1 MASSSEISLPTVS
14 SQTLGL
20 KVYTTLPATTEFSMD
35 GFAEQL
41 DWEEKEAG
49 VNIINAQHPAEIF
62 CISNDNAANRL
73 PQ

>member
-1 MASSSEISLPTVS
+1 
-14 SQTLGL
+14 
-20 KVYTTLPATTEFSMD
+20 LPATTEFSMD